1 MSAFLTPPVRPLRG
15 GRYRIRLDQTVRD
28 VLASLPEQ
36 MLPLIGSDDPLVRR
50 LTPPAYTGD
59 GSARDEGAYR
69 KMVGDALDRR
79 HVGSLELLR
88 DTASATTL
96 DDAELS
102 RWLDALNT
110 IRLVLGTR
118 LDVSEDLQPPAE
130 DDPDAGLFQ
139 LYELLS
145 WLVAAIVDA
154 LSGTLPDLGSDDDPE
169 WAI

>member
-1 MSAFLTPPVRPLRG
+1 M
-15 GRYRIRLDQTVRD
+15 
-28 VLASLPEQ
+28 
-36 MLPLIGSDDPLVRR
+36 
-50 LTPPAYTGD
+50 
-59 GSARDEGAYR
+59 
-69 KMVGDALDRR
+69 
-79 HVGSLELLR
+79 
-88 DTASATTL
+88 
-96 DDAELS
+96 
-102 RWLDALNT
+102 
-110 IRLVLGTR
+110 LGTR